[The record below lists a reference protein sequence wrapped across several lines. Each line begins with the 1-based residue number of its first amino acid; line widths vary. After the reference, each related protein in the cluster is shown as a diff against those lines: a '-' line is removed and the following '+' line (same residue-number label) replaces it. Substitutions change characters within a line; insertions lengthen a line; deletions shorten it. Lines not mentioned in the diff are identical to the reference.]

1 MFNTGRDWS
10 QAADRKVEHARAL
23 FQHRVCVIFNGHY
36 EDKRWEAQL
45 TLRSVGSMSE
55 VSVLRQSF
63 SQTLQHV
70 ASGQLRYRHG
80 GEVFRGGTHKV

>member
-1 MFNTGRDWS
+1 MFNTGRLVSGGRS
-10 QAADRKVEHARAL
+10 QSRARQSAVSAQGL
-23 FQHRVCVIFNGHY
+23 CHLNGHY
-36 EDKRWEAQL
+36 KDKRWDAHL